1 MDTVNWISNITKIKE
16 DVLVSD
22 LILPGSHNSAS
33 YAVRPGKRV
42 KWMTFDSSAVYQGDT
57 IYEQLKKGIR
67 MLHVRVLLDKRTKRL
82 RTYSKSQNVDFD
94 TVLKQ
99 IKAFSV
105 LSKDVVFIRL
115 IARDSSAAKGIKDSI
130 TSTFGSA
137 SVEHSDAN
145 LLLKT
150 KIMDLLTANTRIVF
164 MGCDVRVTHLE
175 MVKSN
180 KNRAV
185 GGRNFDALLYQRKP
199 IISFRGRENVKLK
212 TNETFDKF
220 VFRHGEY
227 CLKQTNTVLFD
238 YATCNDNITRLILMC
253 YLRCGII
260 R

>member
-1 MDTVNWISNITKIKE
+1 MDTLNWISNMVKIKE
-16 DVLVSD
+16 DITISD

-42 KWMTFDSSAVYQGDT
+42 RSMTFDSSAEYQRDT

-67 MLHVRVLLDKRTKRL
+67 MLHTRVLLDKRTKRL

-105 LSKDVVFIRL
+105 LSKDVIFIRL
-115 IARDSSAAKGIKDSI
+115 IARDSSAARGIKDSI

-137 SVEHSDAN
+137 SVEYTDAN

-150 KIMDLLTANTRIVF
+150 KIKDLLSAKTRIIF
-164 MGCDVRVTHLE
+164 IGCDVRITHLE
-175 MVKSN
+175 SVKSSET
-180 KNRAV
+180 KTASS
-185 GGRNFDALLYQRKP
+185 GNFDVLLYQRKP
-199 IISFRGRENVKLK
+199 IISFKSRENVKLK

-220 VFRHGEY
+220 VFLHGEY
-227 CLKQTNTVLFD
+227 CLKQINTVLFD
-238 YATCNDNITRLILMC
+238 FATCNDNITRLILMC